1 MESKDRWFIRLFAIS
16 APIIGGVAFA
26 FYTICASAKLE
37 TFWGESQTSVSTGLM
52 TRAFSS
58 LIVNVLLAAFVSTQ
72 LRVEECLSAARWRVS
87 PQAMA
92 EECLASERRRT
103 RISGPVFFTVLQV
116 ALYICCVVCIV
127 APLWALGAEDRDF
140 ELAITKGFVSSL
152 NVGVLCDLLRIRAVA
167 NLRAYVAI
175 VLLVSAWYSAG
186 LAQLMDLMRTNTGLA
201 YSLHDGK
208 ADEKPIEQ
216 GAQEPKEVE
225 SPKPVPSPILNDE
238 TGEEEYRVYQIEPPH
253 IL

>member
-58 LIVNVLLAAFVSTQ
+58 FIANVLLAAFVSTQ
-72 LRVEECLSAARWRVS
+72 LRVEECLSAARWRIF

-92 EECLASERRRT
+92 EECLASERSRAS
-103 RISGPVFFTVLQV
+103 ISGPVFFTVLQV
-116 ALYICCVVCIV
+116 ALYICCVTCIV
-127 APLWALGAEDRDF
+127 AFLWSLGVEDRDF
-140 ELAITKGFVSSL
+140 ELTITKGFISSL
-152 NVGVLCDLLRIRAVA
+152 NMGALCDLSRIRVVA
-167 NLRAYVAI
+167 NLRAYIAI
-175 VLLVSAWYSAG
+175 VLLVSAWYSVG

-208 ADEKPIEQ
+208 TDEKSTDQ
-216 GAQEPKEVE
+216 RAQAPKEAE
-225 SPKPVPSPILNDE
+225 SSKPEFSTILNDE